1 MAVDFQVI
9 ICYKVK
15 SVVFLADCLQRRFWN
30 WRSWRIFWWIWVC
43 LTNAFQF
50 FVHYLKMK
58 NHAFGFIWCFYFV
71 AGLENKLW
79 RMNHQ
84 YLMSNYL
91 ELNVNDI
98 DDWLCIILLIIMTIF
113 FAGLSVILFKIIYYR
128 WEKIILIWKRFCVVR
143 SHTCIIDFKIYFWSY
158 LVGSSRRILTNIL
171 NRSLCGFYLFNTVHE
186 GERKAFFKVF
196 LLY

>member
-1 MAVDFQVI
+1 MNMGMP
-9 ICYKVK
+9 YKCIPIFCALPQNEE
-15 SVVFLADCLQRRFWN
+15 SCL
-30 WRSWRIFWWIWVC
+30 WIHMVLLFCCWTGKQI
-43 LTNAFQF
+43 L
-50 FVHYLKMK
+50 
-58 NHAFGFIWCFYFV
+58 
-71 AGLENKLW
+71 